1 MLTVD
6 LKNERVGST
15 VMHYER
21 AKVASL
27 NKFRTGNNIL
37 YKETLYKTGGIY
49 NRTWSWLSIQLIAAP
64 LSLHALIIDTK
75 T

>member
-49 NRTWSWLSIQLIAAP
+49 NRT
-64 LSLHALIIDTK
+64 
-75 T
+75 